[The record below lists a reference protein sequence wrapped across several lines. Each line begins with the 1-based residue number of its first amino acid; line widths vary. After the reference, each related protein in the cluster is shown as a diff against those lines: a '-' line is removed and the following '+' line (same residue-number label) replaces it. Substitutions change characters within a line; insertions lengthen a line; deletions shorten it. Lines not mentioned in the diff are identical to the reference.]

1 MCYLTNFASYFKNE
15 VQYFLATM
23 VLALPVLANPAGFSR
38 EVDLF
43 TLAFN
48 IILLQK
54 SIQFRFYN

>member
-1 MCYLTNFASYFKNE
+1 MLYTFGIQS
-15 VQYFLATM
+15 FL
-23 VLALPVLANPAGFSR
+23 VYPVLANPAGFSQ